1 MSTVSF
7 GWGLGVLVFLV
18 KILKAL
24 QAGLGGRPSVVSSY
38 NRSKQRPE
46 ENEARLL
53 GVACSI
59 SGVGGKLHFQRPQEN
74 FTCTGLLKGD
84 GQIGKW
90 RQREEKHTAQDICS
104 DRGSSE
110 VRTRGPQTPPE
121 PAADLFGD

>member
-74 FTCTGLLKGD
+74 FTCTE
-84 GQIGKW
+84 
-90 RQREEKHTAQDICS
+90 R
-104 DRGSSE
+104 
-110 VRTRGPQTPPE
+110 
-121 PAADLFGD
+121 